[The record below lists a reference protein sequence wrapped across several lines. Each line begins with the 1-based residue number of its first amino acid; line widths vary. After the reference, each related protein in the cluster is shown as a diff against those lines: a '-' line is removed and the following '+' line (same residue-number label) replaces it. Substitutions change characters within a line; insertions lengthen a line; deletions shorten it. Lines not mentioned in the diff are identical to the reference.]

1 MCGQFM
7 MCLLLQTFN
16 SSVTYQHLV
25 ADNPDVRPNAR
36 SSTSAVDV
44 LCLELTPATH

>member
-1 MCGQFM
+1 

-25 ADNPDVRPNAR
+25 ADNPDVRLP
-36 SSTSAVDV
+36 
-44 LCLELTPATH
+44 CLLIDRC